1 VINELGLPV
10 LGIGLKNI
18 VISASPEGILVS
30 DKEQSSYIKPYVDAI
45 DQQIMFAEK
54 SWGSYRVLDVEEES
68 MMSFGELFAVKPSHY
83 LPPVIRDLMWN
94 VTMVA
99 GG

>member
-1 VINELGLPV
+1 MSEKVLTARIVIAV
-10 LGIGLKNI
+10 CFTGIGDGNT
-18 VISASPEGILVS
+18 IL
-30 DKEQSSYIKPYVDAI
+30 
-45 DQQIMFAEK
+45 
-54 SWGSYRVLDVEEES
+54 
-68 MMSFGELFAVKPSHY
+68 SFGELFAAKPSHY

>member
-1 VINELGLPV
+1 MSEKVLTARIVIAV
-10 LGIGLKNI
+10 CFTGIGDGNTML
-18 VISASPEGILVS
+18 
-30 DKEQSSYIKPYVDAI
+30 
-45 DQQIMFAEK
+45 
-54 SWGSYRVLDVEEES
+54 
-68 MMSFGELFAVKPSHY
+68 SFGELFAAKPSHY